1 MTFPYLF
8 SPNVL
13 TGKVQLVAATLVLL
27 SLRTRLSLCMCVSLP
42 QSSGDELDEFEVELY
57 KEGRGLGITIAGLVS
72 EDTGGQIHTKI

>member
-1 MTFPYLF
+1 
-8 SPNVL
+8 
-13 TGKVQLVAATLVLL
+13 
-27 SLRTRLSLCMCVSLP
+27 MCVSLP